1 MIKKILATLIS
12 SFILVG
18 LIVVYY
24 WRDIQYQPESADL
37 INYLLI
43 LPVVITLILLSPWL
57 IYKAYQHHQEKKQ
70 QAELAA
76 QNPDNVSSKSQAIV
90 QESKCLKSNLF
101 AASAYSA
108 LGENDSIID
117 GIKQFTSPQLDHNL
131 VNFQGMP
138 ILSYRIEDLDQQV
151 QSEDEDELQFL
162 SVRQQRIMALIQHQ
176 LEQHTELLVLVSDH
190 LKQSS
195 LFYESQNLHEY
206 RMHPA
211 WIDPSFTGGDDRE
224 AIQVERVYRLDKL
237 NLHILLSEDVV
248 HTWNDANSNESIQ
261 AVFYDL
267 GIIPQK
273 FHIEYHYLS
282 AATTEQHLVELFE
295 RIQNQPHEISL
306 ILATDSEIDQ
316 EIIDEKIWSTNTY
329 IPAEFISSSCL
340 AHPAVQLEQLQ
351 PEKIFN
357 LVLNQNNLNQIFQ
370 DLKINDLAQYQAEEP
385 FVLVVEDA
393 ADIKTVKKLEQF
405 FSQSPVEPHHYL
417 YCKPI
422 LGHSQNVAKL
432 FGLMLG
438 AHLSEQQVAFVY
450 GQNLQAFI
458 QAFPEVESDQDSV
471 AIAN

>member
-1 MIKKILATLIS
+1 MCFLFSQEQA
-12 SFILVG
+12 SFGQLRCEG
-18 LIVVYY
+18 
-24 WRDIQYQPESADL
+24 E
-37 INYLLI
+37 
-43 LPVVITLILLSPWL
+43 
-57 IYKAYQHHQEKKQ
+57 H
-70 QAELAA
+70 
-76 QNPDNVSSKSQAIV
+76 SK
-90 QESKCLKSNLF
+90 LF
-101 AASAYSA
+101 AALVKNPANFDLNYYFFAAASNACFS
-108 LGENDSIID
+108 S
-117 GIKQFTSPQLDHNL
+117 L
-131 VNFQGMP
+131 VN
-138 ILSYRIEDLDQQV
+138 
-151 QSEDEDELQFL
+151 
-162 SVRQQRIMALIQHQ
+162 
-176 LEQHTELLVLVSDH
+176 
-190 LKQSS
+190 
-195 LFYESQNLHEY
+195 
-206 RMHPA
+206 
-211 WIDPSFTGGDDRE
+211 SFFGLCCGFVCSC
-224 AIQVERVYRLDKL
+224 AKVAFER
-237 NLHILLSEDVV
+237 
-248 HTWNDANSNESIQ
+248 NDASSNESIQ

-340 AHPAVQLEQLQ
+340 AHPAVQVEQLQ

-422 LGHSQNVAKL
+422 LGHTQNVAKL